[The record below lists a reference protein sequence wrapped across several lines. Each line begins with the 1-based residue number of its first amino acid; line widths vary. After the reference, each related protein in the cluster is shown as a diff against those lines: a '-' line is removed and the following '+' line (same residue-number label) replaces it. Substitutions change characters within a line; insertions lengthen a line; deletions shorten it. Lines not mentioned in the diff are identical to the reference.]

1 LFVPG
6 DAKDAVSLGRIGM
19 NEPLNCKNVQG
30 QFALLLYGELN
41 FDEEERVESHLD
53 GCAEC
58 RTALERQRTL
68 HEAVDGVAVTPSPAL
83 LGRCREDLTQL
94 LEREKP
100 ASAWAAKPS
109 WWQQLTQGWNIQF
122 RRPMTAMALL
132 AVGFFAAKVTPGLSL
147 PGGVSSM
154 GLADFGGAQVRNV
167 ATEPDGRLR
176 IVVNETRERTISGN
190 RDDRQ
195 IRELLMAAAKEGA
208 DPGLRAQTVTILVGD
223 ADASDV
229 REALAFAM
237 ANDENTNVRLKAM
250 EGLERF
256 TNDPVV
262 QNALAHVLLN
272 DPNSGMRT
280 RVIDALNER
289 EGQELNRQ
297 LVGALQELMSR
308 EDDQDVRERA
318 SRMLHSIKASDGT
331 Y

>member
-1 LFVPG
+1 M
-6 DAKDAVSLGRIGM
+6 SEI
-19 NEPLNCKNVQG
+19 LNCKNVQG
-30 QFALLLYGELN
+30 QFALLLYGELS

-58 RTALERQRTL
+58 RAALQRQRAL
-68 HEAVDGVAVTPSPAL
+68 HEALDSVAVTPSPVL
-83 LGRCREDLTQL
+83 LSRCREDLTQL
-94 LEREKP
+94 LEHENP
-100 ASAWAAKPS
+100 AASWKPS
-109 WWQQLTQGWNIQF
+109 WWRQMTASWNVQF
-122 RRPMTAMALL
+122 LRPMTAMALL
-132 AVGFFAAKVTPGLSL
+132 AVGFFAAKVTPGLNF
-147 PGGVSSM
+147 PGSVASM
-154 GLADFGGAQVRNV
+154 GLANFGGAQVRNV

-176 IVVNETRERTISGN
+176 IVVNETRERTISGS

-195 IRELLMAAAKEGA
+195 IRELLMMAAKEGA
-208 DPGLRAQTVTILVGD
+208 DPGLRAQTVTILMGD

-250 EGLERF
+250 EGLQRYAS
-256 TNDPVV
+256 DPLV

-280 RVIDALNER
+280 RVIETLDER
-289 EGQELNRQ
+289 DGQEINRQ
-297 LVGALQELMSR
+297 MVGALQALMSR

-318 SRMLHSIKASDGT
+318 SRMLRSIKASDGT

>member
-1 LFVPG
+1 M
-6 DAKDAVSLGRIGM
+6 S
-19 NEPLNCKNVQG
+19 ELNCKNVQG
-30 QFALLLYGELN
+30 QFALLLYGELS

-58 RTALERQRTL
+58 RGALERQRALHDTL
-68 HEAVDGVAVTPSPAL
+68 DGVAVTPSPAL
-83 LGRCREDLTQL
+83 LSRCREDLTHL
-94 LEREKP
+94 LGQAKP
-100 ASAWAAKPS
+100 ASGSVASWKPS
-109 WWQQLTQGWNIQF
+109 WWRQMTGRWNVQF
-122 RRPMTAMALL
+122 LRPMTAMALL
-132 AVGFFAAKVTPGLSL
+132 AVGFFAAKVTPGLNF
-147 PGGVSSM
+147 PGSVASM
-154 GLADFGGAQVRNV
+154 GLGDFGGAQVRNV

-208 DPGLRAQTVTILVGD
+208 DPGLRAQTVTILMGE

-237 ANDENTNVRLKAM
+237 ANDENTNVRQKAM
-250 EGLERF
+250 EGLQRYA
-256 TNDPVV
+256 NDPMV

-280 RVIDALNER
+280 RVIETLDER
-289 EGQELNRQ
+289 DGRELNRQ
-297 LVGALQELMSR
+297 MVGALQELMSR

>member
-1 LFVPG
+1 MSETLMQDG
-6 DAKDAVSLGRIGM
+6 
-19 NEPLNCKNVQG
+19 NCKNVQG
-30 QFALLLYGELN
+30 QFALLLYGELS

-58 RTALERQRTL
+58 RAALERQRVQ
-68 HEAVDGVAVTPSPAL
+68 HEALDGVAVTPSPAL
-83 LGRCREDLTQL
+83 LSRCREDLTQL
-94 LEREKP
+94 LEHEQP
-100 ASAWAAKPS
+100 ASGWAASWKPS
-109 WWQQLTQGWNIQF
+109 WWRQMTGSWNIQF
-122 RRPMTAMALL
+122 LRPMTAMALL
-132 AVGFFAAKVTPGLSL
+132 AVGFFAAKVTPGLNF
-147 PGGVSSM
+147 PGGVASM
-154 GLADFGGAQVRNV
+154 GLGNFGGAQVRNV

-176 IVVNETRERTISGN
+176 IVVNETRERTISGS

-195 IRELLMAAAKEGA
+195 IRELLMMAAKEGA
-208 DPGLRAQTVTILVGD
+208 DPGLRAQTVTILMGD

-250 EGLERF
+250 EGLQRYA
-256 TNDPVV
+256 NDPVV

-280 RVIDALNER
+280 RVIETLDER
-289 EGQELNRQ
+289 DGQEINRQ
-297 LVGALQELMSR
+297 MVGALQALMSR

-318 SRMLHSIKASDGT
+318 SRMLRSIKASDGT

>member
-1 LFVPG
+1 MQHG
-6 DAKDAVSLGRIGM
+6 
-19 NEPLNCKNVQG
+19 NCKSVQE
-30 QFALLLYGELN
+30 QFALLLYGELS
-41 FDEEERVESHLD
+41 FDEEERIESHLD

-58 RTALERQRTL
+58 RAALERQK
-68 HEAVDGVAVTPSPAL
+68 AVHDALDGVAVTPSPAL
-83 LGRCREDLTQL
+83 LSRCREDLTQL
-94 LEREKP
+94 LGQERP
-100 ASAWAAKPS
+100 DAWKPS
-109 WWQQLTQGWNIQF
+109 WWQQMTHGWNIQF
-122 RRPMTAMALL
+122 LRPMTAMALL
-132 AVGFFAAKVTPGLSL
+132 AIGFFAAKVTPGWNL
-147 PGGVSSM
+147 PGGVASM
-154 GLADFGGAQVRNV
+154 GLANFGGAQVRNV

-176 IVVNETRERTISGN
+176 IVVDETRERTISGS

-208 DPGLRAQTVTILVGD
+208 DPGLRAQTVTILMGD
-223 ADASDV
+223 ADAADV

-250 EGLERF
+250 EGLQRY

-280 RVIDALNER
+280 RVIQTLDER

-297 LVGALQELMSR
+297 MVGALQELMSR
-308 EDDQDVRERA
+308 EDDQDVRDRA

>member
-1 LFVPG
+1 M
-6 DAKDAVSLGRIGM
+6 S
-19 NEPLNCKNVQG
+19 ELNCKNVQE
-30 QFALLLYGELN
+30 QFALLLYGELS

-53 GCAEC
+53 ACAEC
-58 RTALERQRTL
+58 RAALERQRAL
-68 HEAVDGVAVTPSPAL
+68 HDALDGVALTPSPAL
-83 LGRCREDLTQL
+83 LGRCREDLTQF
-94 LEREKP
+94 LEQEKP
-100 ASAWAAKPS
+100 ASGWAAAWKPS
-109 WWQQLTQGWNIQF
+109 WWRQVTGSWNVQF
-122 RRPMTAMALL
+122 LRPMTAMALL
-132 AVGFFAAKVTPGLSL
+132 AVGFFAAKVLPGLNF
-147 PGGVSSM
+147 PGGVASM
-154 GLADFGGAQVRNV
+154 GLANFGGAQVRNV

-176 IVVNETRERTISGN
+176 IVVNETRERTISGS

-208 DPGLRAQTVTILVGD
+208 DPGLRAQTVTILMGD

-280 RVIDALNER
+280 RVIEALDER

-297 LVGALQELMSR
+297 MVGALQELMSR

>member
-1 LFVPG
+1 MSESFKQHG
-6 DAKDAVSLGRIGM
+6 
-19 NEPLNCKNVQG
+19 NCKDVQG
-30 QFALLLYGELN
+30 QFALLLYGELS

-58 RTALERQRTL
+58 RAALERQRSL
-68 HEAVDGVAVTPSPAL
+68 HEALNGVAVTPSPAL
-83 LGRCREDLTQL
+83 LSRCREDLTQL
-94 LEREKP
+94 LQHAKP
-100 ASAWAAKPS
+100 SSGWVAAWKPS
-109 WWQQLTQGWNIQF
+109 WWRQMTGGLKIQF
-122 RRPMTAMALL
+122 LRPMTAMALL
-132 AVGFFAAKVTPGLSL
+132 AVGFFAAKVTPGLNF
-147 PGGVSSM
+147 PGGVASM
-154 GLADFGGAQVRNV
+154 GLGDFGGAQVRNV
-167 ATEPDGRLR
+167 ATQPDGRLR
-176 IVVNETRERTISGN
+176 IVVNETRERTISGS

-195 IRELLMAAAKEGA
+195 IRELLMTAAKEGA
-208 DPGLRAQTVTILVGD
+208 DPGLRAQTVTILMGD

-250 EGLERF
+250 EGLQRYA
-256 TNDPVV
+256 NDPVV

-297 LVGALQELMSR
+297 MVGALQELMSR

-318 SRMLHSIKASDGT
+318 SRMLRSIKASDGT

>member
-1 LFVPG
+1 MSESV
-6 DAKDAVSLGRIGM
+6 
-19 NEPLNCKNVQG
+19 NCKNIQG
-30 QFALLLYGELN
+30 QFALLLYGELS

-58 RTALERQRTL
+58 HAALERQRAL
-68 HEAVDGVAVTPSPAL
+68 HGALDGVAVTPSPAL
-83 LGRCREDLTQL
+83 LSRCREDLTQL
-94 LEREKP
+94 LGQEKP
-100 ASAWAAKPS
+100 ASGWAAAWKPS
-109 WWQQLTQGWNIQF
+109 WWRQMTGGLKIQF
-122 RRPMTAMALL
+122 LRPMTAMALL
-132 AVGFFAAKVTPGLSL
+132 AVGFFAAKVTPGLNF
-147 PGGVSSM
+147 PGGVASM

-176 IVVNETRERTISGN
+176 IVVNETRERTISGS

-195 IRELLMAAAKEGA
+195 IRDLLMSAAKEGA
-208 DPGLRAQTVTILVGD
+208 DPGLRAQTVTILIGD

-280 RVIDALNER
+280 RVIEALDER

-297 LVGALQELMSR
+297 MVGALQELMSR

>member
-1 LFVPG
+1 MSDSVMQHG
-6 DAKDAVSLGRIGM
+6 
-19 NEPLNCKNVQG
+19 NCKNVQG

-53 GCAEC
+53 TCAEC
-58 RTALERQRTL
+58 RAALQHQRAL
-68 HEAVDGVAVTPSPAL
+68 HDALDGVAVTPSPAL
-83 LGRCREDLTQL
+83 LSRCREDLTQL
-94 LEREKP
+94 LGHEKP
-100 ASAWAAKPS
+100 ASWKPS
-109 WWQQLTQGWNIQF
+109 WWRQMTGGWNIQF
-122 RRPMTAMALL
+122 LRPMTAMALL
-132 AVGFFAAKVTPGLSL
+132 AVGFFAAKVTPGLNF
-147 PGGVSSM
+147 PGGVASM

-176 IVVNETRERTISGN
+176 IVVNETRERTISGS
-190 RDDRQ
+190 REDRQ
-195 IRELLMAAAKEGA
+195 IRDLLMSAAKEGA

-280 RVIDALNER
+280 RVIDALKER
-289 EGQELNRQ
+289 EGQELDRQ
-297 LVGALQELMSR
+297 MVGALQELMSR

-318 SRMLHSIKASDGT
+318 SRMLRSIKASDGT

>member
-1 LFVPG
+1 MS
-6 DAKDAVSLGRIGM
+6 DALMQHG
-19 NEPLNCKNVQG
+19 NCKHVQG

-53 GCAEC
+53 GCADC
-58 RTALERQRTL
+58 RSALERQRSL
-68 HEAVDGVAVTPSPAL
+68 HEALDGVAVAPSPAL
-83 LGRCREDLTQL
+83 LNRCREDLTQL
-94 LEREKP
+94 LGHEKP
-100 ASAWAAKPS
+100 ALGKPS
-109 WWQQLTQGWNIQF
+109 WWRQMIASWNIQF
-122 RRPMTAMALL
+122 LRPMTAMALL
-132 AVGFFAAKVTPGLSL
+132 AVGFFGAKVTPGFNF

-176 IVVNETRERTISGN
+176 IVVNETRERTISGS

-195 IRELLMAAAKEGA
+195 IRELLMSAAKEGA

-250 EGLERF
+250 EGLQRF

-297 LVGALQELMSR
+297 MVGALQELMSR

>member
-1 LFVPG
+1 MSETFKQHG
-6 DAKDAVSLGRIGM
+6 
-19 NEPLNCKNVQG
+19 NCEEVRG
-30 QFALLLYGELN
+30 QFALLLYSELS
-41 FDEEERVESHLD
+41 FDEEERIESHLD

-58 RTALERQRTL
+58 RAALEHQKAL
-68 HEAVDGVAVTPSPAL
+68 HDALDGMAVSPSPAL
-83 LGRCREDLTQL
+83 LSRCREDLTQL
-94 LEREKP
+94 LEHERP
-100 ASAWAAKPS
+100 ASGWAAGRMHS
-109 WWQQLTQGWNIQF
+109 WWQQMTGGWKIQF
-122 RRPMTAMALL
+122 LRPMTAMALL
-132 AVGFFAAKVTPGLSL
+132 AVGFFTAKVTPGLNF
-147 PGGVSSM
+147 PGAVSSM
-154 GLADFGGAQVRNV
+154 GLGDFGGAQVRNV

-176 IVVNETRERTISGN
+176 IVVDETRERTISGN
-190 RDDRQ
+190 RQDRQ
-195 IRELLMAAAKEGA
+195 IRDLLMAAAKEGA
-208 DPGLRAQTVTILVGD
+208 DPGLRAQTVTILLGD

-237 ANDENTNVRLKAM
+237 ANDENTNVRMKAM
-250 EGLERF
+250 EGLERY

-280 RVIDALNER
+280 RVIDALDER

-297 LVGALQELMSR
+297 MVGALQELMSR

>member
-1 LFVPG
+1 MSETFKQH
-6 DAKDAVSLGRIGM
+6 A
-19 NEPLNCKNVQG
+19 NCEEIRG

-41 FDEEERVESHLD
+41 FNEEERVESHLD

-58 RTALERQRTL
+58 RGALERQRSVHDAL
-68 HEAVDGVAVTPSPAL
+68 DAVALTPSPAL
-83 LGRCREDLTQL
+83 LSRCREDLTQL
-94 LEREKP
+94 VEQEKSTSP
-100 ASAWAAKPS
+100 WAAWRKPS
-109 WWQQLTQGWNIQF
+109 WWRQMTGSWNVQF
-122 RRPMTAMALL
+122 LRPMTAMALL
-132 AVGFFAAKVTPGLSL
+132 AIGFFAAKVTPGLNF
-147 PGGVSSM
+147 PGGVVSM
-154 GLADFGGAQVRNV
+154 GLGNFGGAQVRNV

-176 IVVNETRERTISGN
+176 IVVNETRERTISGS

-195 IRELLMAAAKEGA
+195 IRDLLMSAAKEGA
-208 DPGLRAQTVTILVGD
+208 DPGLRAQTVTILIGD

-280 RVIDALNER
+280 RVIEALDER

-297 LVGALQELMSR
+297 MVGALQELMSR

>member
-1 LFVPG
+1 M
-6 DAKDAVSLGRIGM
+6 S
-19 NEPLNCKNVQG
+19 ELNCKNFQG
-30 QFALLLYGELN
+30 QLALLLYGELS
-41 FDEEERVESHLD
+41 FDEEERIESHLD

-58 RTALERQRTL
+58 RAALERQRTL
-68 HEAVDGVAVTPSPAL
+68 HEALDGVGLTPSPAL
-83 LGRCREDLTQL
+83 LSRCREDLTQL
-94 LEREKP
+94 LGQERP
-100 ASAWAAKPS
+100 ATWKPS
-109 WWQQLTQGWNIQF
+109 WWQQMTRGWNIQF
-122 RRPMTAMALL
+122 LRPMTAMALL
-132 AVGFFAAKVTPGLSL
+132 AVGFFAAKVTSGLTL
-147 PGGVSSM
+147 PGGVTSM
-154 GLADFGGAQVRNV
+154 GLANFGGAQVRNV

-176 IVVNETRERTISGN
+176 IVVDETRERTISGS

-195 IRELLMAAAKEGA
+195 IRELLMAAAKGGA
-208 DPGLRAQTVTILVGD
+208 DPSLRAQTVTILVGD

-250 EGLERF
+250 EGLERY

-280 RVIDALNER
+280 RVIQALDER

-297 LVGALQELMSR
+297 MVGALQELMSR
-308 EDDQDVRERA
+308 EDDQDVRDRA

>member
-1 LFVPG
+1 V
-6 DAKDAVSLGRIGM
+6 R
-19 NEPLNCKNVQG
+19 G
-30 QFALLLYGELN
+30 QFGLLLYGELS
-41 FDEEERVESHLD
+41 FDEEERAESHLD

-58 RTALERQRTL
+58 RAALERQRAL
-68 HEAVDGVAVTPSPAL
+68 HAALDGVAVTPSPAL
-83 LGRCREDLTQL
+83 LSRCREDLTEL
-94 LEREKP
+94 LGHEKA
-100 ASAWAAKPS
+100 ASGWAAWWKQS
-109 WWQQLTQGWNIQF
+109 RWQQMTGGWNVQF
-122 RRPMTAMALL
+122 LRPMTAMALL
-132 AVGFFAAKVTPGLSL
+132 AVGFFAAKVTPGLNFA
-147 PGGVSSM
+147 GGVASM
-154 GLADFGGAQVRNV
+154 GLGDFGGAQVRNV

-176 IVVNETRERTISGN
+176 IVVNETRERTISGS

-195 IRELLMAAAKEGA
+195 IRELLMTAAKEGA

-272 DPNSGMRT
+272 DPNSGIRT
-280 RVIDALNER
+280 RAIDALDER
-289 EGQELNRQ
+289 QGQELNRQ
-297 LVGALQELMSR
+297 MVGALQELMGR

>member
-1 LFVPG
+1 MSE
-6 DAKDAVSLGRIGM
+6 SLKQHG
-19 NEPLNCKNVQG
+19 NCKNVQG
-30 QFALLLYGELN
+30 QFALLLYGELS
-41 FDEEERVESHLD
+41 FDDEERVESHLD

-58 RTALERQRTL
+58 RTALERQRAL
-68 HEAVDGVAVTPSPAL
+68 HDALDGVAVSPSPAL
-83 LGRCREDLTQL
+83 LSRCREDLAYL
-94 LEREKP
+94 LPQEKP
-100 ASAWAAKPS
+100 ASSWKPS
-109 WWQQLTQGWNIQF
+109 WWRQMTGSWNIQF

-132 AVGFFAAKVTPGLSL
+132 AVGFFAAKVTPGLNF
-147 PGGVSSM
+147 PGGVASM
-154 GLADFGGAQVRNV
+154 GLGDFAGAQVRNV

-176 IVVNETRERTISGN
+176 IVVNESRERTISGS

-195 IRELLMAAAKEGA
+195 IRELLMTAAKEGA
-208 DPGLRAQTVTILVGD
+208 DPGLRAQTVTILMSD

-250 EGLERF
+250 EGLERYA
-256 TNDPVV
+256 NDPVV

-297 LVGALQELMSR
+297 MVGALQELMSR

-318 SRMLHSIKASDGT
+318 SRMLRSIKASDGT

>member
-1 LFVPG
+1 MSE
-6 DAKDAVSLGRIGM
+6 SLKQNG
-19 NEPLNCKNVQG
+19 NCKNVRE
-30 QFALLLYGELN
+30 QFALLLYGELS

-53 GCAEC
+53 GCADC
-58 RTALERQRTL
+58 GAALKRQRSL
-68 HEAVDGVAVTPSPAL
+68 HDALDAVAVTPSPAL
-83 LGRCREDLTQL
+83 LNRCRQDLTEL
-94 LEREKP
+94 RGHEKP
-100 ASAWAAKPS
+100 VR
-109 WWQQLTQGWNIQF
+109 WWRQMTNGWNIQF
-122 RRPMTAMALL
+122 LRPMTAMALL
-132 AVGFFAAKVTPGLSL
+132 AVGFFAAKVIPGLNFA
-147 PGGVSSM
+147 GGVASM
-154 GLADFGGAQVRNV
+154 GLGDFRGAQVRNV

-176 IVVNETRERTISGN
+176 IVFNETRERTVSGS
-190 RDDRQ
+190 RDELQ

-250 EGLERF
+250 EGLQRY

-280 RVIDALNER
+280 RVIETLDER
-289 EGQELNRQ
+289 DGQEINRQ
-297 LVGALQELMSR
+297 MVGALQALMGR
-308 EDDQDVRERA
+308 EDDQDVRQRA
-318 SRMLHSIKASDGT
+318 SRMLRSIKASDGT